1 MTIVVRI
8 AQTLLILAGLA
19 ACVTA
24 VVLAG
29 MAHDDVSGRCYMVE
43 VQGSN
48 DRVPHPGCGTVSV
61 FQTEAISAAAVG
73 LAGIGVMIG
82 AVALN
87 GVAAPRGAKPPK
99 PAPHAYG
106 PPFPPQGPPTG
117 QQPPVGY
124 GPSA

>member
-29 MAHDDVSGRCYMVE
+29 MAHDDVSGRCYMIE
-43 VQGSN
+43 VQGST

-87 GVAAPRGAKPPK
+87 GMASPSGPKPPK
-99 PAPHAYG
+99 PAPYAYG
-106 PPFPPQGPPTG
+106 PPPFPPQGPPTG
-117 QQPPVGY
+117 PQPQY
-124 GPSA
+124 GPTA